1 MIAKPTLTLDTVIA
15 RSDSVLSADTGEKMI
30 IMGLKQ
36 EDCYLLNEIG
46 SRIWTL
52 LEQPRSVAEVCALLQ
67 EEYDVRPDIC
77 QRTVL
82 AFLNELQVETMLVET
97 QADST

>member
-1 MIAKPTLTLDTVIA
+1 MIM
-15 RSDSVLSADTGEKMI
+15 R
-30 IMGLKQ
+30 LKE

-52 LEQPRSVAEVCALLQ
+52 LEQPRCVGEVCRLLQ
-67 EEYDVRPDIC
+67 EEYDVRPDLC

-82 AFLNELQVETMLVET
+82 AFLTDLQAETTLVET
-97 QADST
+97 QRDST

>member
-1 MIAKPTLTLDTVIA
+1 MIMD
-15 RSDSVLSADTGEKMI
+15 
-30 IMGLKQ
+30 LKQ

-52 LEQPRSVAEVCALLQ
+52 LEQPRCVAEVCRLLQ

-82 AFLNELQVETMLVET
+82 AFLNDLQAESMLVET
-97 QADST
+97 SADSAS

>member
-1 MIAKPTLTLDTVIA
+1 M
-15 RSDSVLSADTGEKMI
+15 R
-30 IMGLKQ
+30 LKE

-52 LEQPRSVAEVCALLQ
+52 LEQPRCVAEVCSLLQ

-77 QRTVL
+77 QQAVL
-82 AFLNELQVETMLVET
+82 AFLTDLQIETTLVET
-97 QADST
+97 QRDST